1 MKQILVVLQVRSPAD
16 GVHVRESVHV
26 SECLFHFFPL
36 FSHHLFKRNGA
47 IDLNECPLSF
57 CVYFLRLPSSS
68 FCRDLCAICGGA
80 KPTSLSIEE
89 CMCAPHSFFLVSV
102 VLLKRRTRRRR
113 TEKSTIT
120 EMQPGEDCQKGG
132 NRKLNR

>member
-16 GVHVRESVHV
+16 GVHVRESVH
-26 SECLFHFFPL
+26 
-36 FSHHLFKRNGA
+36 RNGA